1 MTTTDIA
8 RRPDLQV
15 EAHISDFAAVLPAHV
30 SPEVFTRL
38 AVGALR
44 RDPKLYQAAA
54 KNPSSLLYALLEAA
68 RLGLEPGTKEFYLT
82 PRFGKDPG
90 VLGITG
96 YVGEIELIFRAG
108 AVASVKA
115 EVVYERDRFE
125 FRPEMERPVHEVDW
139 FADRGKVLGAYA
151 YAEMVG
157 GGVSKVVV
165 IGPAEIERA
174 KSASATADKAFSPW
188 TTDYA
193 AMVLKTAVHR
203 LAKWVPTSAEY
214 RREQLRAATEV
225 ARESFAPTA
234 EVVAHLEPTEVPGVL
249 VDADGVMHAAD
260 DSVMHYDEAEYA
272 DAEVVEP

>member
-1 MTTTDIA
+1 MTSTDIA

-15 EAHISDFAAVLPAHV
+15 EAHVADFAAVLPSHIR
-30 SPEVFTRL
+30 PEVFTRL

-44 RDPKLYQAAA
+44 RDPMLYKAASQ
-54 KNPSSLLYALLEAA
+54 NPESLLYSLLEAA

-82 PRFGKDPG
+82 PRFGSNPG

-96 YVGEIELIFRAG
+96 FQGEVELIYRAG
-108 AVASVKA
+108 AVTSVKA
-115 EVVYERDRFE
+115 EVVYENDRFE
-125 FRPEMERPVHEVDW
+125 FRPDMDRPVHEVNW
-139 FADRGKVLGAYA
+139 FGDRGKVLGAYA

-174 KSASATADKAFSPW
+174 KSSSATASKSHSPW

-214 RREQLRAATEV
+214 RREQLRAASEV
-225 ARESFAPTA
+225 ARESFGPVAATA
-234 EVVAHLEPTEVPGVL
+234 ERIPTEVPGVV
-249 VDADGVMHAAD
+249 VDSDGVMH
-260 DSVMHYDEAEYA
+260 YEEAEYDDP
-272 DAEVVEP
+272 DAPEAS